1 MKTTILKGL
10 FFSKI
15 SAIILVKEL
24 TPHTKSSS
32 AYPRSSFFQGGFCK
46 KPSAKLAQV
55 AEPAKKWM
63 WFIALLLFG
72 FGRRTLWLNRI
83 SAA

>member
-1 MKTTILKGL
+1 MYKRASNNETELPHWNMKTTILKGL

-55 AEPAKKWM
+55 AEPAKK
-63 WFIALLLFG
+63 
-72 FGRRTLWLNRI
+72 
-83 SAA
+83 